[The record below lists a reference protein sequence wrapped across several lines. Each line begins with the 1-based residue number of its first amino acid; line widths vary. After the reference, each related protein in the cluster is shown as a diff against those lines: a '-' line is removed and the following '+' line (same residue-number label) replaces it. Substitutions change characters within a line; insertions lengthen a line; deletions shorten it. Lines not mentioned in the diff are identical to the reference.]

1 MAGVTVLYIYIHV
14 CMYISPAGVVSDP
27 MAHVRDTG
35 QTIDMARATKE
46 EAQETRNRILDAAEE
61 VFHEQGV
68 ARTSLADIAEAAHV
82 TRGAIYWHFKNKL
95 ELFDAMCERVRL
107 PMVEMVRE
115 SAEGKG
121 DDPLGQLRATCLF
134 VFRETANNPHA
145 RKVFGILFHRC
156 EYIDATQGFVA
167 LQQETLNTGARNIE
181 RILEN
186 AIARGQLP
194 ADLDARL
201 AAILFQASWRGLL
214 SNWLISPESF
224 DLAQDAERFVDA
236 CMDSL
241 RQAPSLRRR

>member
-1 MAGVTVLYIYIHV
+1 
-14 CMYISPAGVVSDP
+14 
-27 MAHVRDTG
+27 
-35 QTIDMARATKE
+35 MARATKA

-61 VFHEQGV
+61 VFHRQGV
-68 ARTSLADIAEAAHV
+68 ARTSLAEIAEAANV

-121 DDPLGQLRATCLF
+121 EDPLGQLRATCLF

-145 RKVFGILFHRC
+145 RKVFSVLFHRC
-156 EYIDATQGFVA
+156 EYSDAAQDFLT
-167 LQQETLNTGARNIE
+167 LQQATLNTGARNIE
-181 RILEN
+181 RTLEN
-186 AIARGQLP
+186 AVRHGQLP
-194 ADLDARL
+194 PDLDTKL

-214 SNWLISPESF
+214 SNWLIAPESF
-224 DLAQDAERFVDA
+224 DLARDAERFVDA

-241 RQAPSLRRR
+241 RQAPSLRRKANE